1 MNNDNTLIIGIDLSF
16 KSTGITI
23 AYLSGGVS
31 GKYISLH
38 RLVFDGQKNKS
49 GKKYKPSIVK
59 NIENLIY
66 KVPAGL
72 NSDNISIDN
81 IDENSIEQIDATM
94 KALSCNRSIRL
105 LIEQSIIEYKP
116 VLIVCS
122 IENYIMPSFA
132 GNNQLKT
139 VGGLIMLQSFVRET
153 VTRLALENKII
164 FKFCFPTP
172 SRLKLFFTG
181 SGKAEKSDML
191 KSFLTKYKGRKLLPT
206 VTEND
211 LLKVNDVIDSFALMM
226 YGYSKYIKHINNGN
240 NL

>member
-1 MNNDNTLIIGIDLSF
+1 MDNNTLIIGIDLSF
-16 KSTGITI
+16 KSTGITL
-23 AYLSGGVS
+23 AYLDGPK
-31 GKYISLH
+31 GKYITMH
-38 RLVFDGQKNKS
+38 RLIFDEQKNKS

-66 KVPAGL
+66 KIPSGL
-72 NSDNISIDN
+72 SSNNLSIDN
-81 IDENSIEQIDATM
+81 TDTNSTEQIDATM

-105 LIEQSIIEYKP
+105 LIEQAITEYKP
-116 VLIVCS
+116 SLIVCS

-153 VTRLALENKII
+153 VTRLAIENKII

-181 SGKAEKSDML
+181 SGKSEKLDML
-191 KSFLTKYKGRKLLPT
+191 KSFLTKYKGHKLLPT

-226 YGYSKYIKHINNGN
+226 YGYSKYLKYINNGN